1 MYYCHVGVLVHVIS
15 VPLCVQNTCRSIR
28 KYFVLI
34 LTILGDLADAVR
46 DYSLKF
52 GLYHS
57 LFEWFN
63 PLYKKDEASGF
74 KTQNFV
80 KVGIEL
86 QKNYIFASQVFDSLT
101 LIYPL
106 ADLANV
112 YMMCPEIPAH
122 PVKLLLVNMKTI

>member
-1 MYYCHVGVLVHVIS
+1 MISNQELRKDTQKYVSLHVYEMYYCHVWVLVHVIS
-15 VPLCVQNTCRSIR
+15 VPLCVQNTWRSRFR
-28 KYFVLI
+28 KYYVLI
-34 LTILGDLADAVR
+34 LKILGDLADAVR

-80 KVGIEL
+80 KVCITWL
-86 QKNYIFASQVFDSLT
+86 FD
-101 LIYPL
+101 
-106 ADLANV
+106 
-112 YMMCPEIPAH
+112 
-122 PVKLLLVNMKTI
+122 